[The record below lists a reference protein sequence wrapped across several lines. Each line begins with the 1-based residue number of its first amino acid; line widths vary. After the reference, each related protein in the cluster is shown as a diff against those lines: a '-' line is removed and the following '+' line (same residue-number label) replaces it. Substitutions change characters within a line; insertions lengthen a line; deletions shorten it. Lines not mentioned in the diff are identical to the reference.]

1 MTVKLPFQ
9 FYFYGHPTNNITIAT
24 GGFLYAGDYI
34 HSWLAA
40 TQYIAP
46 LMSNFDPSLSND
58 SYVKYCENEKSFHV
72 YWERVYLQNKPE
84 SGPFTFSASLYSDG
98 DIVFTYYYIPI
109 PITQIED
116 STHPVKVG
124 ISDAYIV
131 DKTVFQARRK
141 TIFEYHRVNFPGME
155 IKNFTKIKLKPLPT
169 CHMLTD
175 CQSCLQNEISFKC
188 YWCPTLSRCSSGVDR
203 KRQEWTNHGKIL
215 SFFKLLPIC

>member
-1 MTVKLPFQ
+1 MHFNTF
-9 FYFYGHPTNNITIAT
+9 
-24 GGFLYAGDYI
+24 FLGDYI

-40 TQYIAP
+40 TQYVSP
-46 LMSNFDPSLSND
+46 LMANFDPSLSND

-72 YWERVYLQNKPE
+72 YWERVYLQNKPDT
-84 SGPFTFSASLYSDG
+84 GPFTFSASLYQDG

-155 IKNFTKIKLKPLPT
+155 IKNFTKIKLKPLLT
-169 CHMLTD
+169 CHMLND
-175 CQSCLQNEISFKC
+175 CQSCLQTEISFKC
-188 YWCPTLSRCSSGVDR
+188 FWCPTLNRCSSGVDR
-203 KRQEWTNHGKIL
+203 KRQEWTNHGRS
-215 SFFKLLPIC
+215 SFIKLFIFNSLNFF